1 MKTISLRK
9 KVSAIAVASLGFG
22 LLSVVPASAANAP
35 GNVVNSINLTTVTA
49 SPKVG
54 TVVHVN
60 VGASVPTQT
69 IVATDSFDLTGAIT
83 SYPAGGQVGVVAS
96 ITTGAGATATKLAAP
111 YNGTYVASGGTLLV
125 QAAATTAVTANAVTS
140 SATVGMGSYSFTP
153 TKAGTYVLTVF
164 KDSNQDGIIGAND
177 VSQTVSITVADV
189 AGYSA
194 ALSTALLKEDLD
206 DAEDAAVGY
215 SAATDAAGA
224 FAIRTLGQ
232 KAATILV
239 QTRDTANALYLGQT
253 VTATMSGS
261 GFVTAGNA
269 DSNNDGTVAV
279 AEMNTGDG
287 SASQTR
293 TASVSG
299 STSGSVIIGIWAD
312 GTAGTGTVTIS
323 VTDKVSGATTTLATK
338 TVTFYS
344 GTAATI
350 EAVVLQ
356 GRATAGAAN
365 GCVSA
370 TACDQASLANTPA
383 VVIVAKDSGGRV
395 IPGLTITGESAD
407 TAIIAATT
415 VAIVTG
421 GTDKNGRGYY
431 NASVTGG
438 AAANVG
444 KSTTIVYSH
453 VVSATLTIKT
463 APITITNAGTPATVT
478 WSTDKT
484 TYTPGAPVVITVT
497 AKDAGGNAAADGTYA
512 TLFAGASTLGGSITG
527 STPAASVEIKGGV
540 ATYTAF
546 APGTAGTYVVSNKF
560 GASMPAALQGAAIS
574 TSIVV
579 SDPNAAIATSIA
591 SLNAKIVALN
601 ALIAKIMKRLN
612 IR

>member
-1 MKTISLRK
+1 MKTISLK
-9 KVSAIAVASLGFG
+9 KVSAVAVASLGFG
-22 LLSVVPASAANAP
+22 LLSVVPVNAAGEDSAATLVSSISLALDTTSPTTDVLVNVSFGAVVTADAADADDVARFKAYISSAP
-35 GNVVNSINLTTVTA
+35 AGGYVTATFEDDYAGITDTELGTDDTVTA
-49 SPKVG
+49 GSL
-54 TVVHVN
+54 VVTEILN
-60 VGASVPTQT
+60 
-69 IVATDSFDLTGAIT
+69 
-83 SYPAGGQVGVVAS
+83 AGD
-96 ITTGAGATATKLAAP
+96 ATA
-111 YNGTYVASGGTLLV
+111 S
-125 QAAATTAVTANAVTS
+125 TTAGNA
-140 SATVGMGSYSFTP
+140 GINFTP
-153 TKAGTYVLTVF
+153 TKAGTYTLIAYH
-164 KDSNQDGIIGAND
+164 DADGDGNLDNNEARQSVDI
-177 VSQTVSITVADV
+177 VVAAP

-194 ALSTALLKEDLD
+194 ALSTALLKEDLS

-215 SAATDAAGA
+215 STTTDAAGA
-224 FAIRTLGQ
+224 FAIRTLNQ

-239 QTRDTANALYLGQT
+239 QTRDTSNALYLGQT

-261 GFVTAGNA
+261 GFVSAGNA
-269 DSNNDGTVAV
+269 DANNNGTITV

-287 SASQTR
+287 SATTTR
-293 TASVSG
+293 TATVSA
-299 STSGSVIIGIWAD
+299 STSGSVIIGVWGD

-338 TVTFYS
+338 SVTWYS

-356 GRATAGAAN
+356 GRATAGATN
-365 GCVSA
+365 GCISQ
-370 TACDQASLANTPA
+370 TDCDQASLANTPA

-407 TAIIAATT
+407 SSIIAATT
-415 VAIVTG
+415 VAAVTG

-484 TYTPGAPVVITVT
+484 TYTPGAPVKITVT
-497 AKDAGGNAAADGTYA
+497 AKDAAGNAAADGTYA

-527 STPAASVEIKGGV
+527 STPAASVEILNGV

-546 APGTAGTYVVSNKF
+546 APGTAGTYAVSNKF

-579 SDPNAAIATSIA
+579 SDPNAGLLTQIDA
-591 SLNAKIVALN
+591 LNAKIVALN
-601 ALIAKIMKRLN
+601 ALIAKIMKKLGVK
-612 IR
+612 